1 MSFYN
6 KSVLYLICL
15 TSFSFLTEPLLF
27 INMALY
33 SVVTLN
39 LISAT
44 RHFRGIRRSFSVVRD
59 WYLRRSLLG
68 HFSNSHTFNQRLK
81 YAWKFAIH
89 NLGNNVNYFQDE
101 KALNSLVFVAEDID
115 DEPSDRYTKKHLLTQ
130 ENLHLQACLDSS
142 AFISPQKSTE
152 AKTPTPQRKTV
163 RNVSDMKTTMF
174 GKIPR
179 SKVYYGFLKFSTIY

>member
-1 MSFYN
+1 M
-6 KSVLYLICL
+6 
-15 TSFSFLTEPLLF
+15 
-27 INMALY
+27 
-33 SVVTLN
+33 
-39 LISAT
+39 
-44 RHFRGIRRSFSVVRD
+44 VRD

-130 ENLHLQACLDSS
+130 ENLHL
-142 AFISPQKSTE
+142 
-152 AKTPTPQRKTV
+152 
-163 RNVSDMKTTMF
+163 
-174 GKIPR
+174 
-179 SKVYYGFLKFSTIY
+179 